1 MYYKL
6 AQVLQIRAIITNWR
20 ITTYTLSAHTCFDKW
35 YLQLFQQIM
44 CLIKTSKLLHYL
56 KLEPSRKNEKDV
68 EKYCKENELYSRRL
82 CLVIKNMKKQENKS
96 SDKVL

>member
-1 MYYKL
+1 M
-6 AQVLQIRAIITNWR
+6 VLYFSWM
-20 ITTYTLSAHTCFDKW
+20 S

-56 KLEPSRKNEKDV
+56 KLESSRKNEKDV